1 MIFGRRCLP
10 LFLLLLGVPT
20 LAPAAFKYFDPTKP
34 NDIPQLL
41 SQTGFYTNIANRA
54 TDTAAKAYV
63 VNSPLWSDG
72 SLKKRWVILR
82 PGKKIAWADDT
93 DYFAYPDSTV
103 FVKAFLHVRAPGDTI
118 YWETRFLVRKA
129 DTAEGAQ
136 NWWGFSYRWNAAG
149 TDANLVDPANGA
161 NGVLSVKDDQGH
173 TTYKKWRFPAQADC
187 NRCHQ
192 VSSGNHPAPN
202 LPVMQG
208 RGVMGFYPAQ
218 LKRPTQNGAGAGNQ
232 VLDLFAAGVFTG
244 AQPNAAAL
252 ARRFIGMAE
261 AIDPSSTDA
270 QRRVVV
276 DNMSRSYLA
285 ANCSG
290 CHGDRSAL
298 IGAAA
303 ATIPPN
309 FDYFDLRQHDIAFS
323 QIKSIGIL
331 NDTSSYTDSTSLIQG
346 RSKYKWLVAT
356 SGLGADPNWN
366 LALPPGSPDTLTTN
380 EIYVDAA
387 TKKGYPSLSYGL
399 FRQWAR
405 TTPAAD
411 SATWY
416 RALKQDAG
424 FGDANAQAKLAWMF
438 SKPWGS
444 KEWTDNLATHAF
456 SLDSVMAGWGGV
468 NLYRS
473 DADGM
478 PPLAT
483 YIPDTAAL
491 KILGEWV
498 AKQGASS
505 AIGIRSAVS
514 RSFQSPYIRDRI
526 LIVPAN
532 FTGAVRM
539 TDVRGRVFA
548 LRPLGKGRY
557 EIPEMARDGVYF
569 LRVGQRSF
577 RTSFLR

>member
-1 MIFGRRCLP
+1 MM
-10 LFLLLLGVPT
+10 LG
-20 LAPAAFKYFDPTKP
+20 APALVSAAFKYFDPTKTGE
-34 NDIPQLL
+34 IPQLL
-41 SQTGFYTNIANRA
+41 SQTGFYANLANRT
-54 TDTAAKAYV
+54 TDTAAKAFV

-82 PGKKIAWADDT
+82 PGRKIAWADDT
-93 DYFAYPDSTV
+93 DFFDYPDSTV
-103 FVKAFLHVRAPGDTI
+103 FVKAFLHVRAPGDTL
-118 YWETRFLVRKA
+118 YWETRFLVKKA

-136 NWWGFSYRWNAAG
+136 NWWGFSYRWNTAQ
-149 TDANLVDPANGA
+149 TDANLVDPGTGA
-161 NGVLSVKDDQGH
+161 NGVLSVKDIQGR
-173 TTYKKWRFPAQADC
+173 TTYKKWRFPAQAEC

-192 VSSGNHPAPN
+192 VSSGNHPSPN
-202 LPVMQG
+202 LPVRLG

-218 LKRPTQNGAGAGNQ
+218 LKRPTQNGASNQ
-232 VLDLFAAGVFTG
+232 VLDLFAAGVFSG
-244 AQPNAAAL
+244 AQPNTASL

-261 AIDPSSTDA
+261 AIDPTLTDS

-298 IGAAA
+298 IGASA

-309 FDYFDLRQHDIAFS
+309 FDYFDLRQHDLPFN

-331 NDTSSYTDSTSLIQG
+331 NDTSSYTDSLSLIQG
-346 RSKYKWLVAT
+346 RNKYKWLVST
-356 SGLGADPNWN
+356 SGLGSDPDWN
-366 LALPPGSPDTLTTN
+366 LALPPGNPDTLTTN
-380 EIYVDAA
+380 EIYIDPA

-399 FRQWAR
+399 FRQWSR
-405 TTPAAD
+405 TTQAAD

-416 RALKQDAG
+416 RALKKAAG
-424 FGDANAQAKLAWMF
+424 FGDANAQAKIAWMF

-444 KEWTDNLATHAF
+444 QEWTDNLASHAF
-456 SLDSVMAGWGGV
+456 NLDSVMAGWSGV

-473 DADGM
+473 DGDGM

-505 AIGIRSAVS
+505 EIGIRAIGS
-514 RSFQSPYIRDRI
+514 RAFPSPYIRDRI
-526 LIVPAN
+526 LIVPAG

-539 TDVRGRVFA
+539 MDIRGRVFA
-548 LRPLGKGRY
+548 LRPLGNGRY
-557 EIPEMARDGVYF
+557 EIPDMAKDGIYF
-569 LRVGQRSF
+569 LRVGQRFFWASL
-577 RTSFLR
+577 LR

>member
-1 MIFGRRCLP
+1 MM
-10 LFLLLLGVPT
+10 LGTPA
-20 LAPAAFKYFDPTKP
+20 LASAAFKYFDPTKP
-34 NDIPQLL
+34 GEIPQLL
-41 SQTGFYTNIANRA
+41 SQTGFYSAIASRT
-54 TDTAAKAYV
+54 TDTAAKAFV

-93 DYFAYPDSTV
+93 DFFDYPDSTV

-118 YWETRFLVRKA
+118 YWETRFLVKKA

-136 NWWGFSYRWNAAG
+136 NWYGFSYRWNTAQ
-149 TDANLVDPANGA
+149 TDANLVDPGTGA
-161 NGVLSVKDDQGH
+161 NGVLSVKDNQGR

-192 VSSGNHPAPN
+192 VTSGNHPSPN
-202 LPVMQG
+202 LPVRQG

-218 LKRPTQNGAGAGNQ
+218 LKRPTQNGASNQ
-232 VLDLFAAGVFTG
+232 VLDLFAAGVFSG
-244 AQPNAAAL
+244 AQPNAASL

-261 AIDPSSTDA
+261 AIDPTLTDA

-298 IGAAA
+298 IGASA

-309 FDYFDLRQHDIAFS
+309 FDYFDLRQHDIPFN

-331 NDTSSYTDSTSLIQG
+331 NDTAAYTDSLSLIQG
-346 RSKYKWLVAT
+346 RNKYKWLVST
-356 SGLGADPNWN
+356 SGLGSDPNWN
-366 LALPPGSPDTLTTN
+366 LALPPGNPDTLTTN
-380 EIYVDAA
+380 EIYIDPA

-416 RALKQDAG
+416 RALKKAAG
-424 FGDANAQAKLAWMF
+424 FGDADALAKLAWMF
-438 SKPWGS
+438 SQPWGS

-456 SLDSVMAGWGGV
+456 SLDSVMAGLGGV
-468 NLYRS
+468 NLYRN
-473 DADGM
+473 DGDGM

-483 YIPDTAAL
+483 YIPDTASL

-498 AKQGASS
+498 AKQGASPG
-505 AIGIRSAVS
+505 IGIRAIGS
-514 RSFQSPYIRDRI
+514 RAFPSPYIRDRI
-526 LIVPAN
+526 LIVPAG
-532 FTGAVRM
+532 FTGAVRLM
-539 TDVRGRVFA
+539 DIRGRVFA
-548 LRPLGKGRY
+548 LRSLGNGRY
-557 EIPEMARDGVYF
+557 GIPDRAQDGIYF
-569 LRVGQRSF
+569 LRVGQSF
-577 RTSFLR
+577 FRASLLR